1 MSVFNTLQSLISN
14 QKPFVCYFKP
24 NEMRWQLGVQSTDD
38 VHLFI
43 GQSGFVFMPFD
54 SGDPVVIPF
63 DAAHFSYGILDAYE
77 ECTFTE
83 CQTATDQKETF
94 EKLVATGIA
103 TINEGILDKVVLSR
117 KLTIPGH
124 FSILASFKN
133 IINTYPTAFRYLF
146 FHPKIGVWLGASPEQ
161 LVQIKKDQ
169 FETVALAGTKLV
181 SDAVDWT
188 PKEMT
193 EQKIVI
199 DYIVSKIS
207 ARAKNI
213 AVSEP
218 QTIQAGNLAH
228 LKSVITG
235 QLTADFSALD
245 LITTLHPT
253 PAVCGLPKA
262 TATAFILENENYN
275 RSYYSGFLGEY
286 NSQDATDL
294 FVNLRCMQW
303 EKEVVHVYVGCG
315 ITADSDPK
323 LEYIETENKS
333 MTMRNVLVKINNNK
347 L

>member
-1 MSVFNTLQSLISN
+1 
-14 QKPFVCYFKP
+14 
-24 NEMRWQLGVQSTDD
+24 MRWHLGVQSTDD
-38 VHLFI
+38 VHLFT

-54 SGDPVVIPF
+54 RGDRVVIPF

-77 ECTFTE
+77 DCIFTE

-94 EKLVATGIA
+94 EKLVATAIA
-103 TINEGILDKVVLSR
+103 TINEGKLDKVVLSR

-133 IINTYPTAFRYLF
+133 IIKTYPTAFRYLF
-146 FHPKIGVWLGASPEQ
+146 FHPKIGVWWGATSEQ

-193 EQKIVI
+193 EQKIVT

-262 TATAFILENENYN
+262 AATAFILENENYN

-303 EKEVVHVYVGCG
+303 EKEGVHVYVGCG

-333 MTMRNVLVKINNNK
+333 MTMRNVLVKS
-347 L
+347 